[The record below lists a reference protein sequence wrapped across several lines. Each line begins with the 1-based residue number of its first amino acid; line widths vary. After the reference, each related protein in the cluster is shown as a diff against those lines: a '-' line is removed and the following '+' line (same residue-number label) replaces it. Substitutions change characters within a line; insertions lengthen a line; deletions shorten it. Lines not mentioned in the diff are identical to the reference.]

1 MIAPLLALLLQV
13 TPVAPIVKGTGLP
26 PSTGEEQAVLAVATN
41 LFETLSARDKAKA
54 LTFFRPD
61 GAAQAVVENP
71 DGSRSYRHM
80 TWAQFIGGIPDSGP
94 RFVERLTGP
103 AVEIDGDIAMIWSD
117 YVATIDGK
125 VAHCG
130 VNHFDLIREGG
141 QWKILNISWTQRTTG
156 CAAA

>member
-1 MIAPLLALLLQV
+1 MIAPLFALLLQV

-26 PSTGEEQAVLAVATN
+26 LSTSEEQEVLAVADN
-41 LFETLSARDKAKA
+41 LFETLTARDKAKA

-61 GAAQAVVENP
+61 GAAQAVVEKA
-71 DGSRSYRHM
+71 DGSRAYRHM
-80 TWAQFIGGIPDSGP
+80 TWPQFLDGIPDTGP
-94 RFVERLTGP
+94 KFVERLTSP

-141 QWKILNISWTQRTTG
+141 RWKILKITWTQRTTG
-156 CAAA
+156 CPAA